1 MHWEI
6 LVALV
11 IAVPVIVAPVASFWY
26 MAKVRRI
33 SK

>member
-6 LVALV
+6 LVALI
-11 IAVPVIVAPVASFWY
+11 IAVPVLLAPVASFWY
-26 MAKVRRI
+26 MSKVRRT